1 MGGFSCFSLLASLP
15 MMNTPS
21 LLIWFRVY
29 KLFLSSLGLNE
40 AKTPLPS
47 IQNFP
52 FLPNPTPCT

>member
-21 LLIWFRVY
+21 LLIWFQVY

-40 AKTPLPS
+40 AKTLLPS
-47 IQNFP
+47 I
-52 FLPNPTPCT
+52 